1 MSFHKLSK
9 PTKMSAFMPV
19 TTSSDGN
26 RSSPSKMF
34 LEKGVV
40 KVCTTFTGEHPC

>member
-1 MSFHKLSK
+1 
-9 PTKMSAFMPV
+9 MPV
-19 TTSSDGN
+19 TTSFGGD

-40 KVCTTFTGEHPC
+40 KVCTTFTGEQPC